1 MNKGKSCSGRA
12 NLAWVLGLGSV
23 VLAVVLVALLRPFP
37 RQQVSPGGKG
47 TLLVWVAAS
56 QRAPMEQAARAY
68 EQRSGCRVELSL
80 GGSQSLLAN
89 LEISK
94 KGDLYIP
101 ADDSYLA
108 PARAKGLIDQTFPL
122 ARMTACLAVPKG
134 NPKQLHTLADLKA
147 PGVKLA
153 QANPDSAAIGK
164 LVRQALKLSNDWAV
178 LEARTT
184 VFKPNVND
192 VANDVKLGSVDA
204 GFIWDAMGPQYPEL
218 ELARLPEIAAVRAS
232 VAVAVV
238 RHSSQPDEA
247 LRFARWLADPEQGL
261 KIWRQHGYEVSPFPP
276 K

>member
-1 MNKGKSCSGRA
+1 MNRLINKGRPCSGRA

-37 RQQVSPGGKG
+37 RQQANPGGKG
-47 TLLVWVAAS
+47 TLLVWAAAS

-68 EQRSGCRVELSL
+68 ERRSGYRIELSF

-94 KGDLYIP
+94 KGDLYVP
-101 ADDSYLA
+101 ADDSYLE

-134 NPKQLHTLADLKA
+134 NPKQLRSLADLKT

-153 QANPDSAAIGK
+153 QANPEAAAIGK
-164 LVRQALKLSNDWAV
+164 LVRQALTPAGDWAV

-204 GFIWDAMGPQYPEL
+204 GFIWDAMGPQYPNL
-218 ELARLPEIAAVRAS
+218 ELVRVPELAGVRAS

-238 RHSSQPDEA
+238 RHSPQPNEA
-247 LRFARWLADPEQGL
+247 LRFARWLADPQQDR
-261 KIWRQHGYEVSPFPP
+261 KSVV
-276 K
+276 